1 MTRPAALP
9 ANATDAPDLE
19 SRLQSGDSH
28 SLHLWLRMAS
38 CCTLIENELRRR
50 LRTQFDT
57 TLPRF
62 DLMAQLA
69 QANEGMKMTD
79 LSRQMMVSS
88 GNITGIADQ
97 LERSGLIRR
106 VRPEKDRRSTLV
118 YLTPKGRATFA
129 KISEAHEQW
138 LNELF
143 SGLQESRSHR
153 LLDMLGELKHI
164 ARTHLAN
171 GASP

>member
-1 MTRPAALP
+1 MTSLAASP
-9 ANATDAPDLE
+9 VDATDAPDLE
-19 SRLQSGDSH
+19 SRLQPGDPH
-28 SLHLWLRMAS
+28 TLQLWLRIAS

-50 LRTQFDT
+50 LRIQFDT

-69 QANEGMKMTD
+69 RSNDGVKMSD
-79 LSRQMMVSS
+79 LSRRMMVSS
-88 GNITGIADQ
+88 GNITGIVDQ
-97 LERSGLIRR
+97 LERSDLIRR

-118 YLTPKGRATFA
+118 YLTPKGRKTFA

-138 LNELF
+138 LTELF
-143 SGLQESRSHR
+143 SGLQESRSHH
-153 LLDMLGELKHI
+153 LLDMLGELKH
-164 ARTHLAN
+164 ATRKHLAN